1 MKKENLELNGK
12 VNLLILDNVLSETYS
27 HAHAVT
33 SFTIHIIHALVI

>member
-1 MKKENLELNGK
+1 MKKANLELNGK
-12 VNLLILDNVLSETYS
+12 VILLILDVLSETYS